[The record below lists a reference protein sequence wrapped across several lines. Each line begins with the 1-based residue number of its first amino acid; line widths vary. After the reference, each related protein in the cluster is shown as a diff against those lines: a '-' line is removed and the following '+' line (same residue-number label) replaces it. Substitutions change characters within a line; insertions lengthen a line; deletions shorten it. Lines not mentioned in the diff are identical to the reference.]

1 MNLDSMCISPKHRFS
16 GTMILSVGW
25 VLLCIQMFEPPVVP
39 EERGAVVMNKVF
51 DGFAVYPVLPEER
64 GPVVTGYAA
73 GVFEIGE
80 LLFED
85 HFSDPDNWVVQVES
99 SHHPTQPEV
108 HFHNGSLEMYMPARG
123 ATVWFKHKIQGPVAI
138 LYDVVAP
145 TARMQ
150 HPWVVPRDINVFWH
164 ASDPYDADNVLNN
177 ESYTGAFSSYHKQMG
192 YYASIGGRENSTT
205 RFRRYPRTEK
215 GSPVVHISL
224 SDKDELEDYLIKPD
238 QTHTI
243 QLVVYGDLVQYIVDG
258 KVFYEIREGDEV
270 TLEASA
276 SDGVVRGVYN
286 TSQFPAYDGGW
297 VGLRMVNSHHIYS
310 NFRVFRLKTK

>member
-177 ESYTGAFSSYHKQMG
+177 ESTN
-192 YYASIGGRENSTT
+192 ENIYNHFLC
-205 RFRRYPRTEK
+205 RFFTHRTS
-215 GSPVVHISL
+215 GNLHWTNRVV
-224 SDKDELEDYLIKPD
+224 
-238 QTHTI
+238 
-243 QLVVYGDLVQYIVDG
+243 
-258 KVFYEIREGDEV
+258 
-270 TLEASA
+270 
-276 SDGVVRGVYN
+276 
-286 TSQFPAYDGGW
+286 
-297 VGLRMVNSHHIYS
+297 
-310 NFRVFRLKTK
+310 